1 MDWSPTVAGR
11 LATGD
16 CRKNIHVWSPQ
27 QDGGWSVDQRP
38 FSGHTASVEDIQWSP
53 NENTVRWWCV
63 CAFVHVH
70 VLGCWVMYVCTL
82 VALAIKLTYMH
93 TYHTYTRAAEA
104 LLNKTFDGTS
114 MCVW

>member
-53 NENTVRWWCV
+53 NENTVRWYCDVCV
-63 CAFVHVH
+63 WRVEVGGLCSFSSQAH
-70 VLGCWVMYVCTL
+70 LN
-82 VALAIKLTYMH
+82 MH
-93 TYHTYTRAAEA
+93 IHTHTRSHTHTRAHACA
-104 LLNKTFDGTS
+104 HTHTQ
-114 MCVW
+114 V

>member
-1 MDWSPTVAGR
+1 MDWSLTVAGR

-53 NENTVRWWCV
+53 NENTVRWYCDVCV
-63 CAFVHVH
+63 FGELRWV
-70 VLGCWVMYVCTL
+70 GCVPSAV
-82 VALAIKLTYMH
+82 KLTC
-93 TYHTYTRAAEA
+93 TRTYTHIHTHARAHRFSDVYTTMI
-104 LLNKTFDGTS
+104 LFF
-114 MCVW
+114 

>member
-63 CAFVHVH
+63 CMHAFLVVLSSSLTYLHAYICTRAHAPTHTCVRLVMPTPSILFISGICI
-70 VLGCWVMYVCTL
+70 VLG
-82 VALAIKLTYMH
+82 
-93 TYHTYTRAAEA
+93 
-104 LLNKTFDGTS
+104 
-114 MCVW
+114 